1 MDLLFSKYASPF
13 VLLDTFIVAR
23 RFCDFV
29 LTFADSENEYR
40 MWEFYL
46 HKVHDMSFD
55 EFRKSCSSRQMKQA
69 EEQLETTLQNSQT
82 ILNGFMPD
90 RG

>member
-13 VLLDTFIVAR
+13 LLLDGFILTGR
-23 RFCDFV
+23 LFDFV
-29 LTFADSENEYR
+29 LEFIDIENEKT

-55 EFRKSCSSRQMKQA
+55 EFKKSCSSRQTEPQTD
-69 EEQLETTLQNSQT
+69 EELETTIQNSQSM
-82 ILNGFMPD
+82 LNGFIPQS
-90 RG
+90 